1 MRHLRP
7 PRANEPVRRD
17 AGKLTDP
24 FLPTCRQQ
32 ASGKWRQEWRQA
44 RRNAAFNPTPKRAP
58 NPNPNPK
65 TQNRKDERKYRRVYR
80 LDGT

>member
-1 MRHLRP
+1 MEAMTPCDTCVRHERMSP
-7 PRANEPVRRD
+7 SSMRD

-58 NPNPNPK
+58 NPNPNPYTLYPK
-65 TQNRKDERKYRRVYR
+65 P
-80 LDGT
+80 